1 MVRSV
6 LITFLLGRKQT
17 NYTKVTRTTYFK
29 SHARDWYAGRVSTL
43 NLIAL
48 PFIGFVIPQHCL
60 EIAKECL
67 RERLAMWLPN
77 DFIFYHVLKL
87 FHFHLLCQNERKLS
101 PLDLILVF
109 LKHREGLVS
118 CCSCYWLYYMCKIM
132 TVANS

>member
-29 SHARDWYAGRVSTL
+29 SHARDWYAGRVSAL

-67 RERLAMWLPN
+67 RERLALC
-77 DFIFYHVLKL
+77 VVTKL
-87 FHFHLLCQNERKLS
+87 FHLLSYSEMISFSFTLS
-101 PLDLILVF
+101 
-109 LKHREGLVS
+109 E
-118 CCSCYWLYYMCKIM
+118 
-132 TVANS
+132 